1 MPLTVFYCFAAW
13 SVASWCRWY
22 YGSLS
27 PVSQTSQLS
36 SGLCTRSETARQWK
50 VRWKELWIRL
60 SGVYFSQRKSAM
72 CASAQTGFWGEQLIY
87 ESNLSF
93 SSFVFV
99 LGSVQGYKLK
109 IVLWWRSRLWIAP
122 VWPIRLPTES
132 KSLLGLNIFLYFA
145 LLTLI
150 RQYFPRFVPDAS
162 LCAPNS
168 SLIACFP
175 ALQTGCTQPA
185 QEFSPMFYVALTT
198 TIHIFYRCFFRQKNR
213 NEEVLSRMP

>member
-1 MPLTVFYCFAAW
+1 
-13 SVASWCRWY
+13 
-22 YGSLS
+22 
-27 PVSQTSQLS
+27 
-36 SGLCTRSETARQWK
+36 
-50 VRWKELWIRL
+50 
-60 SGVYFSQRKSAM
+60 M

-87 ESNLSF
+87 QSYLSF

-99 LGSVQGYKLK
+99 VGSVQGYKLK

-150 RQYFPRFVPDAS
+150 RRYFPRFVPDAS
-162 LCAPNS
+162 LLRAELFANCMFSRA
-168 SLIACFP
+168 SLLSLCFP
-175 ALQTGCTQPA
+175 TLDTKKTFPELQTGCTQPV
-185 QEFSPMFYVALTT
+185 QEFSPMFYVTLTT

-213 NEEVLSRMP
+213 NEEVLSRML